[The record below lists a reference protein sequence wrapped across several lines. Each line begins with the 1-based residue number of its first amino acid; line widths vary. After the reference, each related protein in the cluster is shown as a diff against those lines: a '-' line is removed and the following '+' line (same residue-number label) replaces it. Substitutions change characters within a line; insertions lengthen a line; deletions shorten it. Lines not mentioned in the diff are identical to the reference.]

1 MRRGLLVSLVCV
13 LVLPRSGTAQ
23 EAADQLHPS
32 WGIMAGGVGV
42 TGAYRGLLSSG
53 ASIGGAASF
62 PLASSRL
69 AIRADVLFHYIGWY
83 QDGCN
88 RGDIDCGLRP
98 GGSSTAVSGSLGLVA
113 RLNEAATKWS
123 PYVIGGVAT
132 YYFGGADG
140 PLTWMRPNHF
150 GFQGG
155 VGFEVRPARQTYFV
169 EMRYLGIPP
178 GGIVPITVGV
188 RF

>member
-1 MRRGLLVSLVCV
+1 MKRALLVSFVCV
-13 LVLPRSGTAQ
+13 LGLARSGAAQ
-23 EAADQLHPS
+23 EAADQVHPS
-32 WGIMAGGVGV
+32 WGIMVGGVGV

-53 ASIGGAASF
+53 ASIGADASF

-69 AIRADVLFHYIGWY
+69 AIRADLLFHYIDWY
-83 QDGCN
+83 HYGCPPL
-88 RGDIDCGLRP
+88 DVDCGI
-98 GGSSTAVSGSLGLVA
+98 GGDGFSTAVSGSLGLVV
-113 RLNEAATKWS
+113 RLNEAARRWS
-123 PYVIGGVAT
+123 PYVIAGVAT
-132 YYFGGADG
+132 YYFGSADG

-155 VGFEVRPARQTYFV
+155 AGFEVRPARQTYFV

-178 GGIVPITVGV
+178 GGIVPITIGM